1 MEQKNISLQVVFIAS
16 IILLG
21 IELLTA
27 QIIFSLRVHPLA
39 AIGLARAA
47 ETAAMVVILR
57 YGASGFKSIGLT
69 GNELLPG
76 FRKGLAW
83 SAGFGICVLLFLAVL
98 HILGYNFSNLLHS
111 PAEKSAVS
119 IFLLLFVGGLI
130 SPLAEEM
137 FFRGMIFGYLR
148 RRGLVTAILGSTVL
162 FSLAHLLTTG
172 ITFVQIIGG
181 LVFAVAYEVEKNLL
195 VPITIH
201 VLGNT
206 AIFTIS
212 IPLAP

>member
-1 MEQKNISLQVVFIAS
+1 
-16 IILLG
+16 
-21 IELLTA
+21 
-27 QIIFSLRVHPLA
+27 
-39 AIGLARAA
+39 
-47 ETAAMVVILR
+47 
-57 YGASGFKSIGLT
+57 
-69 GNELLPG
+69 
-76 FRKGLAW
+76 
-83 SAGFGICVLLFLAVL
+83 L

-212 IPLAP
+212 ILLAP